1 MTTPCWN
8 RLLPLFALMVTAA
21 PPTNAQ
27 SKMFKCMIDGR
38 TVYQQTACPVT
49 QQANDAKPAAEAAFA
64 PASFASQATARA
76 RAATPSA
83 SVASGSP
90 MQAEPTG
97 ARAKAQH

>member
-27 SKMFKCMIDGR
+27 SKMFKCTIDGR
-38 TVYQQTACPVT
+38 TIYQQTGCQVT
-49 QQANDAKPAAEAAFA
+49 QQANDSKPAAEAAFA
-64 PASFASQATARA
+64 PASSASRATTRA

-83 SVASGSP
+83 SLASGSP
-90 MQAEPTG
+90 MQSEPTG
-97 ARAKAQH
+97 ARVKAQH